1 MINYLHGDCRD
12 VLKTLDG
19 ESVHCCVTSP
29 PYWGLRDYGVVGQL
43 GLEKT
48 PEEYVQNLL
57 DVFTEVMR
65 VLRRDGTL
73 WLNLGDSYSGSGK
86 GQHSDGWHDPKKSKT
101 DGMKLEN
108 GVIPQGLKP
117 KDLVG
122 IPWRVAFALQSS
134 GWFLRCDIIWSK
146 PNPMPESVLD
156 RPTRAH
162 EYIFLLTRSKKYYY
176 DHQIIMEDAVT
187 DESRPDG
194 VVRDREYGYESKQRK
209 LRESKK
215 RGEFMGKTKD
225 MKGREAFRAVRV
237 KRNKRSVWEVASQPY
252 ADAHFA
258 VFPSE
263 LIRPCILAGCPDG
276 GTVLDPF
283 AGSGTT
289 GLIAEQEG
297 RNAILIELN
306 DAYIKLQRKRTA
318 QTSLLSSVS

>member
-1 MINYLHGDCRD
+1 MIHYLHGDCRE
-12 VLKTLDG
+12 VLKTLDR
-19 ESVHCCVTSP
+19 ESIHCCVTSP

-43 GLEKT
+43 GLEES
-48 PEEYVQNLL
+48 PDDYAQNLVE
-57 DVFTEVMR
+57 VFGEVMR
-65 VLRRDGTL
+65 VLRSDGTL

-86 GQHSDGWHDPKKSKT
+86 GQHSDGQHDPKKSKT
-101 DGMKLEN
+101 VGMRLDG
-108 GVIPQGLKP
+108 GVVPHGLKA

-122 IPWRVAFALQSS
+122 IPWRIAFALQAA

-176 DHQIIMEDAVT
+176 DYQAIMEDAVT
-187 DESRPDG
+187 DEDRPDG
-194 VVRDREYGYESKQRK
+194 IVRDREYGYDSKQKK
-209 LRESKK
+209 LRENDKSQAFIKK
-215 RGEFMGKTKD
+215 TEDIKARD
-225 MKGREAFRAVRV
+225 AFRPVRV

-252 ADAHFA
+252 TGAHFA

-263 LIRPCILAGCPDG
+263 LIRPCILAGCPEG
-276 GTVLDPF
+276 GIVLDPF

-297 RNAILIELN
+297 RHAILIDINEK
-306 DAYIKLQRKRTA
+306 YVQLQRRRTA
-318 QTSLLSSVS
+318 QTSLLSPVS